1 MIRSLLFS
9 LTLVAGLLGASS
21 SSWACACCGSWKVV
35 NVAKWDVLNIRSG
48 PGVRFQKVGE
58 IPAGSA
64 CVSRTKECR
73 GRWCRVS
80 YADYTGWVNVR
91 YLRWLP

>member
-1 MIRSLLFS
+1 MKSILFS
-9 LTLVAGLLGASS
+9 LTLIAGLIGAATSS
-21 SSWACACCGSWKVV
+21 FACACCGSWQVV

-48 PGVRFQKVGE
+48 PSHKFQKVGE
-58 IPAGSA
+58 IPAGAA
-64 CVSRTKECR
+64 CISRHKECR

-80 YADYTGWVNVR
+80 YADHTGWVNVR

>member
-1 MIRSLLFS
+1 MKSILFS
-9 LTLVAGLLGASS
+9 LTLMFGLLGAITAAH
-21 SSWACACCGSWKVV
+21 ACACCGSWQVV

-48 PGVRFQKVGE
+48 PGVKFQIVGH
-58 IPAGSA
+58 IPPGAA
-64 CVSRTKECR
+64 CVARHKECR

-80 YADYTGWVNVR
+80 YADYSGWVNVR

>member
-1 MIRSLLFS
+1 MKSILFS
-9 LTLVAGLLGASS
+9 LTLMFGLLGALTAAN
-21 SSWACACCGSWKVV
+21 ACACCGSWQVV

-48 PGVRFQKVGE
+48 PSTKFQIVGH
-58 IPAGSA
+58 IPPGAA
-64 CVSRTKECR
+64 CVSRHKECR